1 VSGSPGSANL
11 PGSASPSGAPGL
23 RRSRR
28 LRLVRFGGFD
38 VFVNVFCLLFAV
50 ICFFPLWYV
59 LVVSIMPY
67 SEFINSPVAIFP
79 TSGVDLQYYRAIFG
93 NANIWRSIV
102 VSVVKTGM
110 TTVMS
115 VVVTSAMAYGV
126 SKRHVP
132 GMKAVNVMTI
142 ITMYFG
148 GGLIP
153 VYLLYRDLN
162 LLRSF
167 WAMVVP
173 FALNVGYY
181 VIMRNYF
188 LHELSAELEEAA
200 FLDGAN
206 PVVAFFRVVLPTS
219 APLLAA
225 VALFIAVAMW
235 NDWYSYH
242 TYVNV
247 PAVRPLANMLRE
259 VLTKND
265 LVNSISSEAQ
275 AMLGFKPPP
284 VALRMA
290 TVIVATTPILIVYP
304 FLQKHFTKGLMLGAV
319 KG

>member
-1 VSGSPGSANL
+1 MPAR
-11 PGSASPSGAPGL
+11 GAPRL
-23 RRSRR
+23 RRRFR
-28 LRLVRFGGFD
+28 LHFGWFD

-50 ICFFPLWYV
+50 VCFFPLWYV
-59 LVVSIMPY
+59 FVVSIMKY
-67 SEFINSPVAIFP
+67 EEFVQTPVALFP

-93 NANIWRSIV
+93 NANIWNSIV
-102 VSVVKTGM
+102 ISVIK
-110 TTVMS
+110 TVMATVLS
-115 VVVTSAMAYGV
+115 VVVTAAMAYGV
-126 SKRHVP
+126 SKRHIP
-132 GMKAVNVMTI
+132 GMKAINVMTI
-142 ITMYFG
+142 VTMYFG

-153 VYLLYRDLN
+153 VYLLYRDLG

-167 WAMVVP
+167 WAMVLP
-173 FALNVGYY
+173 FALHVGYY

-200 FLDGAN
+200 QLDGAN

-219 APLLAA
+219 TPMIAA
-225 VALFIAVAMW
+225 IALFIAVAMW

-265 LVNSISSEAQ
+265 LVNSIASAAQ
-275 AMLGFKPPP
+275 ATLGFKPPP

-290 TVIVATTPILIVYP
+290 TIIVATTPILIVYP